1 MSVITE
7 RIVNQGHGPLTPSYL
22 CVHSTSNPGATAAD
36 HASYWAGAGADM
48 AVHLVSDWA
57 ECLHTVPYDRLCWQ
71 VGNGNAYCEGIEI
84 CEATTQE
91 DFDAGIRIAAQA
103 VRERLAAH
111 GWGIDRLISH
121 DEARLKWGGT
131 DHTDPTGYL
140 ARWGYDFEKF
150 KALVAEG
157 EDTMA
162 LTDEEIMRIWTHK
175 LPNGRAAR
183 DIISDSTSDI
193 IRMHD
198 TGLVGGQWMHVLP
211 NGRYARDIVSD
222 ATSDIIRMHDAM
234 IPQLTAQVTALTA
247 AVETLSKSLGADPDA
262 IAKAVRDAVTAKLDA
277 LEITVTA
284 TDKTA

>member
-7 RIVNQGHGPLTPSYL
+7 RIVTQGHGPLSPSYV

-36 HASYWAGAGADM
+36 HARYWAGAGADM
-48 AVHLVSDWA
+48 AVHLVSDWT

-71 VGNGNAYCEGIEI
+71 VGNGNSYVEGIEI

-91 DFDAGIRIAAQA
+91 AFDAGIRIAARA

-111 GWGIDRLISH
+111 GWGVDRLISH
-121 DEARLKWGGT
+121 DDARRQWGGT

-140 ARWGYDFEKF
+140 AKWGWTFEKF

-157 EDTMA
+157 DTDMA
-162 LTDEEIMRIWTHK
+162 LTDDDILRIWTHQ

-198 TGLVGGQWMHVLP
+198 SGITAGQWVHQLP
-211 NGRYARDIVSD
+211 NGRKARDIISD
-222 ATSDIIRMHDAM
+222 ATSDIIRIHDTM

-247 AVETLSKSLGADPDA
+247 AVETLSRSLGADPDA
-262 IAKAVRDAVTAKLDA
+262 IATAVRDAVTAKLDA

-284 TDKTA
+284 TDKG